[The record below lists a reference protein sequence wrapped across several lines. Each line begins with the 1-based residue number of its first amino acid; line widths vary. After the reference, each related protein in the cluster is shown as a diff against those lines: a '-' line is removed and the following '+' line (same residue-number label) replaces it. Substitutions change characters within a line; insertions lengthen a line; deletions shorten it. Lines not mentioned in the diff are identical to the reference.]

1 MIETAAVCMIACIV
15 VAIVDA
21 EISLATVAVVV
32 AATVGLAV
40 VVAVVVAAAKVV
52 GEVAVISCGDVLIGV
67 ALRLEP
73 AAAKRSI
80 AACFAEVEALWR
92 MASFAVITV
101 AVVAAIGLQI

>member
-1 MIETAAVCMIACIV
+1 MIAWVVVVV

-21 EISLATVAVVV
+21 EISLATVAIVV
-32 AATVGLAV
+32 AATVGL
-40 VVAVVVAAAKVV
+40 VVAVAAKVAV
-52 GEVAVISCGDVLIGV
+52 EVAVISCGDVLIGV

-92 MASFAVITV
+92 MAPFVVITV
-101 AVVAAIGLQI
+101 AVVAAIGLRP